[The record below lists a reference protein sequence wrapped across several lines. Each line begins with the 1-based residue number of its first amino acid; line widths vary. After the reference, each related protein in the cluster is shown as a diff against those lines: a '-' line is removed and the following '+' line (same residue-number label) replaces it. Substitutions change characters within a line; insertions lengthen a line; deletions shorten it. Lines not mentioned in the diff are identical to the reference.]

1 MAWFA
6 NSWKRIRVGVDPN
19 SLGPDPHF
27 QIQRLNRLRKK
38 CLPRGSLTSAAKAGV
53 GNGPVTAAL
62 KRCATQNQVL
72 HRVFPQPVA
81 ALGACALAACLKA
94 CPDTSHTKMLEHA
107 LIRVSRRSEE
117 RRVGKEGRSRWSP
130 DH

>member
-6 NSWKRIRVGVDPN
+6 NSWKRIPLGFDLN
-19 SLGPDPHF
+19 SLGRSSAF

-94 CPDTSHTKMLEHA
+94 CPATSHTTMLGDA
-107 LIRVSRRSEE
+107 
-117 RRVGKEGRSRWSP
+117 P
-130 DH
+130 